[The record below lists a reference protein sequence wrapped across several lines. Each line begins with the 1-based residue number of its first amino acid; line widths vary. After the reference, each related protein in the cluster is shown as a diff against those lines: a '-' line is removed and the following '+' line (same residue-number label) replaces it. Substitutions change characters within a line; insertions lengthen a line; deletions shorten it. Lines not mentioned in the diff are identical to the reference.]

1 MFDPLQLLVLHLEM
15 DNADWQTIQN
25 DESLSIE
32 VPAMFWADGEDPI
45 LVSVRRKSAEPLNNG
60 GGFIKVSLK
69 IDINEFVPGQM
80 WRSLRKLSLENG
92 DDQDVVS
99 EGLAWNLHRF
109 AGGPE
114 GYGYSAGLGSWITL
128 NINGTDTGV
137 YVNAEQR
144 DKRFLQNRGL
154 HTPGETWLYKVSDIN
169 GLEIKVGGPEDSP
182 TVETLCY
189 SPFRGANDDCPTPSS
204 GVLAADLPPLIN
216 MQGMLSLG
224 AVNSFVGNPDA
235 IFSHGKNFYFAD
247 FLTTHTRLY
256 FPWDQDSVLT
266 GQNNNIYATDSPYSE
281 ILLAVPEFRAQ
292 YSQIMNDLICGPL
305 SEDSVISFLNAVEPI
320 LTDPLTADP
329 NNQIEGTVADHF
341 DGLRSWVTNR
351 IAEVTAQIEN
361 YEACCKNCPGPD
373 TDGDGQ
379 PDDEDADDD
388 NDGVPDVDD
397 PQPLNPD
404 ICGDSD
410 GDTCDDCAVGT
421 DDFGPLPDNDP
432 ANDGEDTDGDGMCDL
447 GDPCPVDNPDDSD
460 GDGVC
465 DSDDICPGG
474 DDSVDADGDG
484 VPDFCDP
491 CPVDNPDDTDGDGV
505 CDSDDICPKG
515 DDNIDTDGD
524 GIPDACDDD
533 SSPCGN
539 CPTDVDASG
548 DVGAF
553 DLATLLGA
561 WGSCEPG
568 DPCEC
573 LDADDDGII
582 GAFDLAVLLGAW
594 GPCS

>member
-1 MFDPLQLLVLHLEM
+1 MKSSQIVLCAVFTFVLAPVAVTQAQGWPEVFDPLQLLALHLEM

-45 LVSVRRKSAEPLNNG
+45 LVSVRRKSADPLNNG
-60 GGFIKVSLK
+60 GGYTKVSLK

-114 GYGYSAGLGSWITL
+114 GYGYSAGLGSWVTL

-154 HTPGETWLYKVSDIN
+154 HTPDETWLYKVSDLN
-169 GLEIKVGGPEDSP
+169 GMELKVGGPEDSP

-189 SPFRGANDDCPTPSS
+189 SPFQGPTDECPTPPSE
-204 GVLAADLPPLIN
+204 VLAAELPRLIN
-216 MQGMLSLG
+216 MQGLLSLA
-224 AVNSFVGNPDA
+224 AVNAFVSNPDA
-235 IFSHGKNFYFAD
+235 MFSHGKNFYFAD
-247 FLTTHTRLY
+247 FLTTHARMH
-256 FPWDQDSVLT
+256 FPWDQDSVL
-266 GQNNNIYATDSPYSE
+266 GGGGNSDMYATGSPYSE

-305 SEDSVISFLNAVEPI
+305 SENSVISFLNAVEPM

-341 DGLRSWVTNR
+341 DGLRNWVTNR

-361 YEACCKNCPGPD
+361 YEECCPD
-373 TDGDGQ
+373 
-379 PDDEDADDD
+379 A
-388 NDGVPDVDD
+388 
-397 PQPLNPD
+397 
-404 ICGDSD
+404 
-410 GDTCDDCAVGT
+410 
-421 DDFGPLPDNDP
+421 
-432 ANDGEDTDGDGMCDL
+432 
-447 GDPCPVDNPDDSD
+447 
-460 GDGVC
+460 
-465 DSDDICPGG
+465 
-474 DDSVDADGDG
+474 
-484 VPDFCDP
+484 
-491 CPVDNPDDTDGDGV
+491 DGDGV

-539 CPTDVDASG
+539 CPTDVDGSG
-548 DVGAF
+548 DTGAF
-553 DLATLLGA
+553 DLAMLLGA
-561 WGSCEPG
+561 WGSCGASEA
-568 DPCEC
+568 CEC
-573 LDADDDGII
+573 LDADDDNTIS
-582 GAFDLAVLLGAW
+582 ASDLAALLGAW
-594 GPCS
+594 GPCN